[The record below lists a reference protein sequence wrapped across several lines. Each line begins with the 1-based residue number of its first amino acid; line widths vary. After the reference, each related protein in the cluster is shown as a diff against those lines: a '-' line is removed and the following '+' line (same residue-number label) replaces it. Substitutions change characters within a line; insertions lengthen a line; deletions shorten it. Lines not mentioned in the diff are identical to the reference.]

1 MATSE
6 DMRYPMRLQRF
17 LARAGVA
24 SRRGSERL
32 MTEGRVCVNG
42 EVVRELGSKVDPLTD
57 FVTVDGQRV
66 EPLGSHTS
74 ILLNKPAGYLTTM
87 SDPYGRPCVA
97 SLVPCEEVPGLFPVG
112 RLDADTTGLLLF
124 TTNGMLAQNLLHP
137 SRHVDK
143 TYLALVEGVPDEKA
157 LSSLREG
164 VMLEDGLTSPAKV
177 ELVDGNDRGISLGND
192 RGVSLGNDKGVSLG
206 NDRGVSP
213 VVPGDDS
220 DSIPISWGQQGIF
233 PYCSRSRSVV
243 SITIHEGKKHQVKRM
258 LEAVGHPVVALHR
271 RSFGPLV
278 LTDEAEGSWRALTS
292 AETEALMLAAGMGE
306 GDAL

>member
-42 EVVRELGSKVDPLTD
+42 EVVRELGSKVDPLAD
-57 FVTVDGQRV
+57 IVTVDGQRV

-97 SLVPCEEVPGLFPVG
+97 SLVPSEEVPGLFPVG

-143 TYLALVEGVPDEKA
+143 TYLALVEGVPDEMA
-157 LSSLREG
+157 LERLRAG
-164 VMLEDGLTSPAKV
+164 VMLEDGLTSPAAA
-177 ELVDGNDRGISLGND
+177 ELVQGN
-192 RGVSLGNDKGVSLG
+192 KK
-206 NDRGVSP
+206 GVSP
-213 VVPGDDS
+213 VVPGDDAS
-220 DSIPISWGQQGIF
+220 LIPVSWGQQGIF
-233 PYCSRSRSVV
+233 PFCSRSRSVV
-243 SITIHEGKKHQVKRM
+243 SVTIHEGKKHQVKRM

-278 LTDEAEGSWRALTS
+278 LTDEPEGSWRALT
-292 AETEALMLAAGMGE
+292 AGEVGALMVAAGMGE